1 MAMVPK
7 AKIGQW
13 NENMKQIMV
22 GCRHLCPSSLPVI
35 VISSL
40 CIHPDISFSPFPQQL
55 SPSESGIPTDQNYP
69 ILILIAIRP
78 VRLQSEN
85 EGSCVP
91 HLCWQYQSVTFT
103 VDLLLLSHPW
113 PAKVEFLGYKYLSGE
128 CKERLVPSC
137 WYLPSQETFTLYHS
151 RDVFYHLWF

>member
-7 AKIGQW
+7 AKIGQQ

-22 GCRHLCPSSLPVI
+22 GCRHLCSSFLPVI
-35 VISSL
+35 VTSSL

-55 SPSESGIPTDQNYP
+55 SPSESGIPADQNYP
-69 ILILIAIRP
+69 SLILIAIRP
-78 VRLQSEN
+78 VKLQSGS

-91 HLCWQYQSVTFT
+91 HLCGQYQCVTFT

-113 PAKVEFLGYKYLSGE
+113 PAKVEFRGYKYLSGE

-137 WYLPSQETFTLYHS
+137 WCLPSQEPFTLYHS